1 MEEDKYKTL
10 ESLRETKKF
19 LNGIKGYLKED
30 LESVELDTLAT
41 IALLRRPEL
50 AKRGE
55 EALGNENF
63 ANYLSVYIN
72 STLNSNLIVDRT
84 MEIEALIRC
93 VEVHNKGMPSKEVYK
108 KYIGIE
114 ESEDSIDNLYF
125 NKRLDTAQ
133 KQRIA
138 VNCDAMF
145 SEVIFSLMAGE
156 DFSRSIH
163 QGVKKNVK

>member
-1 MEEDKYKTL
+1 MKEDKYKTL
-10 ESLRETKKF
+10 ESLRDARGF
-19 LNGIKGYLKED
+19 LNGIKGYETD
-30 LESVELDTLAT
+30 VELDTLAA

-50 AKRGE
+50 AKRGD
-55 EALGNENF
+55 EALGDKLKDF
-63 ANYLSVYIN
+63 TGYLYNIIN
-72 STLNSNLIVDRT
+72 STFGSELIVERT
-84 MEIEALIRC
+84 MEAEALIRC
-93 VEVHNKGMPSKEVYK
+93 AEAHNKGMASEEVYK

-114 ESEDSIDNLYF
+114 ESEDSLDNLYL